1 MSNQFYH
8 IEDIPQGTFN
18 IQFSKRGYAKMVANK
33 TSNKTTANG
42 RNKNESNQV
51 QQTWNRIT
59 GTMKV
64 YGNTFEGRRKGEK
77 YTKWSC
83 TVAGKSADGE
93 YYNYYLPV
101 RFRGDAEEPETD
113 GLHTI
118 EVSNAFLSTEQY
130 VNKAGD
136 TITAIILVITES
148 EVTD

>member
-1 MSNQFYH
+1 MA
-8 IEDIPQGTFN
+8 T
-18 IQFSKRGYAKMVANK
+18 SKTQNNR
-33 TSNKTTANG
+33 NKTTGG
-42 RNKNESNQV
+42 RVESNQI

-64 YGNTFEGRRKGEK
+64 YGNTFEGKKKGSE

-101 RFRGDAEEPETD
+101 KFRGDAEVPETD

-130 VNKAGD
+130 VNKAGE
-136 TITAIILVITES
+136 TITALVLVVTES
-148 EVTD
+148 EVSE